1 MARRRVKALQ
11 AKTRMTRRG
20 RKTVR
25 PTRRPATHNLSASE
39 LALAAFAHDVRTP
52 LTGILAI
59 SELLATSEL
68 DERERRWVATL
79 RSTAEH
85 LAALTSLVVDAA
97 RTQAKGLVLR
107 HETFDPR
114 ALVESA
120 AQLLAARASAK
131 GLASKV
137 EIAELPQHV
146 TGDALRLRT
155 ILENLLDNAVKFT
168 EHGTVTLQVTATPA
182 RRDRLKLAFVVTDS
196 GIGISPA
203 EIKRLFR
210 PFEQASVGVAQRF
223 GGAGL
228 GLAFIKRLARAMG
241 GDLAIE
247 SKAGRGSSF
256 RLSVVV
262 EKADAPAD
270 GDEIAAPFD
279 QASRPAKPLHVLCVE
294 DNPYGRVVMN
304 TILTQLGH
312 RADFLGDGEAAVAAV
327 TRGTYDLVLM
337 DIKLSGLDGLDVTR
351 RIRSLSGEIA
361 GVPII
366 GVSGHTALSD
376 EKAAR
381 AAGMD
386 GFLAKP
392 VSPGALTE
400 AIAKSMQ
407 LRSR

>member
-1 MARRRVKALQ
+1 
-11 AKTRMTRRG
+11 MTRRG

-25 PTRRPATHNLSASE
+25 PTRRPATRNLSASE

-68 DERERRWVATL
+68 DERERRWVSTL

-107 HETFDPR
+107 HDRFDPR
-114 ALVESA
+114 ALAESA
-120 AQLLAARASAK
+120 AQLLSARASAK

-137 EIAELPQHV
+137 EITELPPHV
-146 TGDALRLRT
+146 RGDALRLRT
-155 ILENLLDNAVKFT
+155 VLENLLDNAVKFT
-168 EHGTVTLQVTATPA
+168 EHGAVALRVSATSV
-182 RRDRLKLAFVVTDS
+182 RRDRLKLVFVVTDS
-196 GIGISPA
+196 GIGITPT

-210 PFEQASVGVAQRF
+210 PFEQASTAVAQRF

-262 EKADAPAD
+262 EKADAPVD
-270 GDEIAAPFD
+270 GDEITAPSD
-279 QASRPAKPLHVLCVE
+279 GTMQPAKPLQILCVE

-304 TILTQLGH
+304 TILNELGH
-312 RADFLGDGEAAVAAV
+312 HVDFLGDGEAAVAAV
-327 TRGTYDLVLM
+327 TRGSYDLVLM
-337 DIKLSGLDGLDVTR
+337 DIKLSGPDGLEVTR
-351 RIRSLSGEIA
+351 RIRALSGELA
-361 GVPII
+361 RVPII
-366 GVSGHTALSD
+366 GVSGHSALSD

-392 VSPGALTE
+392 VSPDALAD
-400 AIAKSMQ
+400 AIAMATQ
-407 LRSR
+407 SRAG

>member
-1 MARRRVKALQ
+1 
-11 AKTRMTRRG
+11 
-20 RKTVR
+20 
-25 PTRRPATHNLSASE
+25 
-39 LALAAFAHDVRTP
+39 
-52 LTGILAI
+52 
-59 SELLATSEL
+59 
-68 DERERRWVATL
+68 
-79 RSTAEH
+79 
-85 LAALTSLVVDAA
+85 
-97 RTQAKGLVLR
+97 
-107 HETFDPR
+107 
-114 ALVESA
+114 
-120 AQLLAARASAK
+120 LLAARASAK
-131 GLASKV
+131 GLSSKA
-137 EIAELPQHV
+137 EIAELPPHV
-146 TGDALRLRT
+146 YGDALRLRT

-168 EHGTVTLQVTATPA
+168 EHGTVTLQVTATPV

-351 RIRSLSGEIA
+351 RIRALSGEIA

-381 AAGMD
+381 AAGMN

-392 VSPGALTE
+392 VSPAALTE
-400 AIAKSMQ
+400 AIAKAMQ
-407 LRSR
+407 PRSR